1 MNRVNRIIKAG
12 VFTNVWISLCA
23 GAATYQT
30 VLLLGDD
37 SLITP
42 IFVAAATLFTYN
54 FQRLVKLRNID
65 GYDQTV
71 RNQWLIQHRKPVYTL
86 TALSALTAGYL
97 ILFMP
102 LRAYPVIALGGVI
115 SIAYAVRF
123 IPLRG
128 RTSALRDLPGV
139 KLYLIGLIWAVAT
152 VLLPQIVSSSH
163 SLSTEFYLLFAE
175 RFAFIVALSI
185 PFDIRDLSH
194 DRETMKTLPSA
205 VGIVKATRI
214 ALLWI
219 LLSGVLVSVL
229 YVFNFINTLTYYL
242 LLLAYMISALVI
254 RFAYSRDEHGLHIRS
269 ELYYALIVDGCILL
283 LALAVIL
290 GLAIG

>member
-1 MNRVNRIIKAG
+1 MFRVNRIIKAG
-12 VFTNVWISLCA
+12 VFTNLWISLCA

-30 VLLLGDD
+30 VLLLGDE
-37 SLITP
+37 SMITP
-42 IFVAAATLFTYN
+42 IFVASATLFTYN
-54 FQRLVKLRNID
+54 FQRLVKLRTIE
-65 GYDQTV
+65 GYDQTE

-86 TALSALTAGYL
+86 AALSALTAGYL

-102 LRAYPVIALGGVI
+102 FRTYLVIAAGGVI

-128 RTSALRDLPGV
+128 RISALRDLPRV

-152 VLLPQIVSSSH
+152 VLLPQTVSSSY
-163 SLSTEFYLLFAE
+163 SLSTEFYLLFTE
-175 RFAFIVALSI
+175 RFAFIVALCI

-194 DRETMKTLPSA
+194 DRATMKTLPSA

-214 ALLWI
+214 ALLWV
-219 LLSGVLVSVL
+219 LLSGVIVSAL
-229 YVFNFINTLTYYL
+229 YVFNSINALTYYL
-242 LLLAYMISALVI
+242 LILAYMVSALVI
-254 RFAYSRDEHGLHIRS
+254 RFAYTRDEQGLHVRS
-269 ELYYALIVDGCILL
+269 ELYYALVVDGCILL
-283 LALAVIL
+283 PALAVFL